1 MNLSHVGDVHV
12 LEILILIQTTQNYL
26 DMPLPQNISSAF
38 SGSAATNILLPV
50 GTSLYRF
57 TSDNR
62 VSQWWTETNQLANML
77 LSAKSS
83 GKTLVEYMR
92 HNSAVLRQWSPDMF
106 HLYVIALTHPVNA
119 YKGGIA
125 PQNEAARF
133 SNPNSADY
141 KKKFTKSVFMSGG
154 GSQVYIPNFQRHQ
167 FREIVPIGAVN
178 VYDAVDGILD
188 FLLTYKL
195 I

>member
-1 MNLSHVGDVHV
+1 MNENNLFA
-12 LEILILIQTTQNYL
+12 
-26 DMPLPQNISSAF
+26 SAF
-38 SGSAATNILLPV
+38 SNSSATKVLLPV

-62 VSQWWTETNQLANML
+62 VSEWWTETNQLANML

-83 GKTLVEYMR
+83 GKSLANYMR
-92 HNSAVLRQWSPDMF
+92 HHSAVLRQWSPDMF

-125 PQNEAARF
+125 SQNEAARF
-133 SNPNSADY
+133 SNPNCADY
-141 KKKFTKSVFMSGG
+141 KKKYTKSVFMSGG
-154 GSQVYIPNFQRHQ
+154 GSQVYIPNFLRHQ
-167 FREIVPIGAVN
+167 FREVVPIGAVN
-178 VYDAVDGILD
+178 VYDGVDEILD
-188 FLLTYKL
+188 FLLTYNL